1 MSWIR
6 IFSGNTPFG
15 LDHRRDLWKSEYSG
29 SPAPLFLPPGSRTAP
44 VVMNTEPQETSQT
57 STTISFTINGEKQ
70 TVASSPDRPLLE
82 VLREDLGLTGT
93 KYGCGET
100 QCGACSVLLD
110 QRRVFS
116 CRTPVSQ
123 ADGREIVTI
132 EGLSREDAL
141 HPVQQAFLDE
151 DAYQCGYC
159 TPGMI
164 LTTVALLAEN
174 PRPDDAQ
181 IVAAL
186 NGNICRCCSYPNIL
200 RAVQR
205 AAGGL
210 PKGD

>member
-1 MSWIR
+1 
-6 IFSGNTPFG
+6 
-15 LDHRRDLWKSEYSG
+15 
-29 SPAPLFLPPGSRTAP
+29 
-44 VVMNTEPQETSQT
+44 MNTEPQETSP
-57 STTISFTINGEKQ
+57 TTAAITFTINGEKR
-70 TVASSPDRPLLE
+70 TAATAPDRPLLE

-110 QRRVFS
+110 NRRVFS

-123 ADGREIVTI
+123 AEGREVVTI
-132 EGLSREDAL
+132 EGLSQGGAL

-164 LTTVALLAEN
+164 VTTVALLAEN
-174 PRPDDAQ
+174 PRPDDRQ

-200 RAVQR
+200 RAVRR
-205 AAGGL
+205 AVSGP
-210 PKGD
+210 PKED